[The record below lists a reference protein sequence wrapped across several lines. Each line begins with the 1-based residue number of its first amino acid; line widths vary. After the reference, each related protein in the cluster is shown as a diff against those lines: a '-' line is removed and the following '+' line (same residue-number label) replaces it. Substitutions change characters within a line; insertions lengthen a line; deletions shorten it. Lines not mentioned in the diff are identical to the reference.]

1 MRPALSVR
9 NVRMYL
15 VFSLRSNFHIKIT
28 YNILKAFLFFFCTLC
43 FSVHGYGQT
52 TISGSVSNEK
62 YNFIPYASI
71 GIADSKTGTIT
82 DKNGHFILTI
92 RPEDELKP
100 IIFRADGYNEKSL
113 LAKDLRVNSDI
124 ILSMKTK
131 DIEEVIVKAKKLK
144 EKTIGEKTKP
154 VLTFSRMFEKDFP
167 SVEQG
172 SIFKIYNKTKIK
184 AFSFHLMPSSRFQ
197 EITLKLNVYDI
208 KNGQPNH
215 SLLQETIL
223 YKVLKTGWQTIDLQ
237 QYKLNFNGLEQIA
250 VTLQLVDYTALA
262 DDNFV
267 FGLSAKKSLSENLI
281 MRDHSQ
287 ALWTKNSG
295 TFISNLQVGYD
306 KNYMPSVDPTPAAEI
321 IIDKREKFL
330 QNFYI
335 EREKG
340 LQTAYGN
347 NPDGQFLYLPD
358 ADLYYE
364 EYGEGAPLI
373 LLEGNNGIIS
383 DFHNQI
389 PFLSRHFRVIALD
402 SRNQGHST
410 DRTTADY
417 GYEKLADDLYRLVT
431 ALDLK
436 KVNIMGL
443 SDGGI
448 TGLLF
453 NAAYPEFVNKLI
465 VMGANTNPDGV
476 KAEFIQSVKDYYT
489 ATADPS
495 EKRRLNLMLS
505 HPEIR
510 PEDLRSIYNPVL
522 VIAGEDDVIKETET
536 RKIAAWIKSSKLIII
551 PNAGHHVT
559 FDQPEAVN
567 KTVLDFLKEDGSTSK

>member
-1 MRPALSVR
+1 
-9 NVRMYL
+9 
-15 VFSLRSNFHIKIT
+15 
-28 YNILKAFLFFFCTLC
+28 
-43 FSVHGYGQT
+43 
-52 TISGSVSNEK
+52 
-62 YNFIPYASI
+62 
-71 GIADSKTGTIT
+71 
-82 DKNGHFILTI
+82 
-92 RPEDELKP
+92 
-100 IIFRADGYNEKSL
+100 
-113 LAKDLRVNSDI
+113 
-124 ILSMKTK
+124 
-131 DIEEVIVKAKKLK
+131 
-144 EKTIGEKTKP
+144 
-154 VLTFSRMFEKDFP
+154 
-167 SVEQG
+167 
-172 SIFKIYNKTKIK
+172 
-184 AFSFHLMPSSRFQ
+184 
-197 EITLKLNVYDI
+197 
-208 KNGQPNH
+208 
-215 SLLQETIL
+215 
-223 YKVLKTGWQTIDLQ
+223 
-237 QYKLNFNGLEQIA
+237 
-250 VTLQLVDYTALA
+250 
-262 DDNFV
+262 
-267 FGLSAKKSLSENLI
+267 
-281 MRDHSQ
+281 
-287 ALWTKNSG
+287 
-295 TFISNLQVGYD
+295 
-306 KNYMPSVDPTPAAEI
+306 
-321 IIDKREKFL
+321 
-330 QNFYI
+330 
-335 EREKG
+335 
-340 LQTAYGN
+340 
-347 NPDGQFLYLPD
+347 
-358 ADLYYE
+358 
-364 EYGEGAPLI
+364 

-383 DFHNQI
+383 DFHNQM
-389 PFLSRHFRVIALD
+389 PFLSRHFRLISLD

-536 RKIAAWIKSSKLIII
+536 RKIAAWIKSSKLTII